1 MDSYFVLPLK
11 KTEPLCGCLV
21 RRPCAGLVRGAV
33 RRACAGLV
41 RGLVRV
47 DKNLRKPNICKDFA
61 SEVSKIRRVLPC
73 AASRAPMSTWRLER
87 KRATRTVFYVFFL
100 ARGLS
105 LGAGSAKVKKT
116 IVCSMLSC

>member
-1 MDSYFVLPLK
+1 VLLI
-11 KTEPLCGCLV
+11 TLCGNLV

-33 RRACAGLV
+33 RRARAGLV
-41 RGLVRV
+41 RGLVRT
-47 DKNLRKPNICKDFA
+47 DKNLRKPDICKYFS